1 MKAKTFT
8 ALPPVKVS
16 HLAQGARNLKE
27 QAMIGDRFR
36 LDLDI
41 GEEEPLKVT
50 AILREKYPHVCY
62 MEYRGRKNKW
72 RPLSIEAKLS
82 KEQQEIVRL
91 IGKFYA
97 FYGLEEPNTE
107 ALYHGAWTLV
117 QGRRKRNV

>member
-1 MKAKTFT
+1 
-8 ALPPVKVS
+8 
-16 HLAQGARNLKE
+16 
-27 QAMIGDRFR
+27 MIGDRFR

>member
-1 MKAKTFT
+1 
-8 ALPPVKVS
+8 
-16 HLAQGARNLKE
+16 
-27 QAMIGDRFR
+27 MIGDRFR

-72 RPLSIEAKLS
+72 RPLSMSWGKLRKEVARTATWETFEAKLS

>member
-1 MKAKTFT
+1 MY
-8 ALPPVKVS
+8 
-16 HLAQGARNLKE
+16 
-27 QAMIGDRFR
+27 
-36 LDLDI
+36 
-41 GEEEPLKVT
+41 VT
-50 AILREKYPHVCY
+50 WSTEGGKI
-62 MEYRGRKNKW
+62 
-72 RPLSIEAKLS
+72 S

>member
-27 QAMIGDRFR
+27 QAMIGDRFW
-36 LDLDI
+36 LD
-41 GEEEPLKVT
+41 GWNELKEVART
-50 AILREKYPHVCY
+50 ATWETF
-62 MEYRGRKNKW
+62 
-72 RPLSIEAKLS
+72 EAKLS

>member
-1 MKAKTFT
+1 
-8 ALPPVKVS
+8 
-16 HLAQGARNLKE
+16 
-27 QAMIGDRFR
+27 MIGDRFR

-62 MEYRGRKNKW
+62 MEYSGWNELKEVARTATW
-72 RPLSIEAKLS
+72 ETFEAKLS

>member
-1 MKAKTFT
+1 
-8 ALPPVKVS
+8 
-16 HLAQGARNLKE
+16 
-27 QAMIGDRFR
+27 MIGDRFR

-72 RPLSIEAKLS
+72 RPLSMSWVKLRMEILGWMAGTATWETFEAKLS

>member
-50 AILREKYPHVCY
+50 AIL
-62 MEYRGRKNKW
+62 
-72 RPLSIEAKLS
+72 
-82 KEQQEIVRL
+82 
-91 IGKFYA
+91 
-97 FYGLEEPNTE
+97 
-107 ALYHGAWTLV
+107 
-117 QGRRKRNV
+117 

>member
-1 MKAKTFT
+1 
-8 ALPPVKVS
+8 
-16 HLAQGARNLKE
+16 
-27 QAMIGDRFR
+27 MIGDRFR

-62 MEYRGRKNKW
+62 MEYRGQNGNSWLDGWNELKEVARTATW
-72 RPLSIEAKLS
+72 ETFEAKLS

>member
-1 MKAKTFT
+1 MEIAEYE
-8 ALPPVKVS
+8 LGQ
-16 HLAQGARNLKE
+16 AQNGNSWLDGWNELKE
-27 QAMIGDRFR
+27 VAR
-36 LDLDI
+36 
-41 GEEEPLKVT
+41 T
-50 AILREKYPHVCY
+50 ATWETF
-62 MEYRGRKNKW
+62 
-72 RPLSIEAKLS
+72 EAKLS